1 MPVWSPTNFA
11 FANLVL
17 EGGGPIQ
24 VGLNDIIRNAAAAPD
39 AAAVVAE
46 TAPRETP
53 PLLIGKDD
61 LVGDCLHPNNSGH
74 TKIADAFAD
83 VIDIPEVT
91 GPPALDLSS
100 N

>member
-74 TKIADAFAD
+74 D